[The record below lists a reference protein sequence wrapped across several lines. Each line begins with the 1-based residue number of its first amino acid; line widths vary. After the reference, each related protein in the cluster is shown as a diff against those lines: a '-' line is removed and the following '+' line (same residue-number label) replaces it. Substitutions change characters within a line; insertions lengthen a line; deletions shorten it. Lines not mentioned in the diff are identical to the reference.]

1 MSIHER
7 RLPSHPPSPG
17 TRNRHVLQGLFDMQ
31 LDLTAAFALNLN
43 VTLYGLRDTVPATE
57 SMPEN
62 DGELAFAIQTTAGLR
77 VAWTERWLAF

>member
-1 MSIHER
+1 M
-7 RLPSHPPSPG
+7 
-17 TRNRHVLQGLFDMQ
+17 
-31 LDLTAAFALNLN
+31 NLN

-77 VAWTERWLAF
+77 VSWTGRWLAF